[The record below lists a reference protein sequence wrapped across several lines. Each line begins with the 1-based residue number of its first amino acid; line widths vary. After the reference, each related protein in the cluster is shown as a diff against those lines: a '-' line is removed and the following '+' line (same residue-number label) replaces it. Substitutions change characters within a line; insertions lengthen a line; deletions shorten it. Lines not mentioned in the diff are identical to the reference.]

1 MSTGRSAY
9 ERAVSPLF
17 VLSPTW
23 SASDIG
29 THTKPLILMSDEPTK
44 RPLRFSMY
52 AFEPRPWE
60 RKRIHS
66 YSVRAPLWW
75 RSWVKLRTLG
85 AKVGIG

>member
-1 MSTGRSAY
+1 MK
-9 ERAVSPLF
+9 EPLVSLF
-17 VLSPTW
+17 VLFSSW
-23 SASDIG
+23 YAIDIG
-29 THTKPLILMSDEPTK
+29 THAEPLILMSTAPPK

-66 YSVRAPLWW
+66 YSVHAPLWW